1 MILFIKGLIES
12 CMNMQ
17 LLLPRLR
24 LIVMLIAMSLLH
36 SLLLGPE
43 QENLRHTEVHTYS
56 LCSITKFARHG

>member
-1 MILFIKGLIES
+1 
-12 CMNMQ
+12 MNMQ